1 MKKGKRTFIDA
12 EQVSK
17 IKARLTKPSPSSEAV
32 TLKLS
37 LDFSRSQ
44 YEVLEKV
51 SYISGQN
58 RGRSISEYCRDSILD
73 MLYCDIDEC
82 YSPDNPVRDMMI
94 EKISK

>member
-12 EQVSK
+12 EQVSQ
-17 IKARLTKPSPSSEAV
+17 IKARLTKPRPNNEAV
-32 TLKLS
+32 TLKLL

-58 RGRSISEYCRDSILD
+58 RGRSISEYCRDSHIGHAL
-73 MLYCDIDEC
+73 L
-82 YSPDNPVRDMMI
+82 
-94 EKISK
+94 